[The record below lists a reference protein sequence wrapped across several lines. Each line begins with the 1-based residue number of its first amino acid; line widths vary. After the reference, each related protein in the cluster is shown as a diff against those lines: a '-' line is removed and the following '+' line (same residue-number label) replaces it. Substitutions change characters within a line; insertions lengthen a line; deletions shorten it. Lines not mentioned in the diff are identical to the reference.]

1 MDKTHPP
8 TSFGIFKPVGHTVIA
23 FHSEAQLQSAVMA
36 LQALG
41 FVDASM
47 VRYGPAE
54 MAAQVDAE
62 LQSISPLAHFG
73 SELDLIRAHRA
84 LALQGCSF
92 LVVAAPSDALR
103 QQVSELVHTLKPAA
117 AQHYGQLLIE
127 DLTAQAPGRMGDQ

>member
-1 MDKTHPP
+1 
-8 TSFGIFKPVGHTVIA
+8 
-23 FHSEAQLQSAVMA
+23 MA

-41 FVDASM
+41 FDDASM

-103 QQVSELVHTLKPAA
+103 QKFPSSSTPSSPPQRNT
-117 AQHYGQLLIE
+117 
-127 DLTAQAPGRMGDQ
+127 MGNCSSKT